1 MTVKSVIEID
11 VLDGKFKA
19 FASAFEKY
27 KKSVDAQSKQWEAFN
42 EKIDEATKKQ
52 ENFNKK
58 AKDTSLIFKDMAFTT
73 YSISRNL
80 ASMAVSAAKFIAF
93 GAGTTGFGLGGL
105 AYQANDYRKTAQ
117 GIGLGIGQLKA
128 ANVYYGKHL
137 DNPEATLESIA
148 RISSNPG
155 ESWKLFNAGGDL
167 EKNPY
172 ENLSQ
177 VLQTIKK
184 QMGGTLNMAQANQ
197 MGWTDVLGGES
208 NVRRLFNT
216 NMDELSE
223 SALKA
228 ADGLKALEI
237 EDKNAQDWQN
247 FWISIKKAG
256 SAIESSLINSLV
268 KLTTP
273 LQDLTVSFEEVITT
287 FLKSEELKQGIE
299 DFTKYLKDPEGQKA
313 IKDFF
318 EGLKYL
324 GQGMMWVVGL
334 IAPYVRTLKSGGE
347 SYRAWDNLVKNDYDK
362 KFNHQYDKSLGLSEG
377 EEIVPSSY
385 SQGVN
390 LKKVDPKL
398 VAALKASGLDVI
410 SGYRT
415 EEHARSQNI
424 WNPGSHH
431 TVLNEEGYA
440 TAVDVSK
447 KSLKALRSK
456 FKSDEEFSNATRLYA
471 PYGAKDPNHLEYYD
485 PNKVNVYMRTA
496 PGSSPVNNAV
506 AMSASTGG

>member
-58 AKDTSLIFKDMAFTT
+58 AKDTALIFKDMAFTT

-80 ASMAVSAAKFIAF
+80 ASMTVSAAKWLAF
-93 GAGTTGFGLGGL
+93 GAGTTGLGFGGL
-105 AYQANDYRKTAQ
+105 ASQASDYRKTAQ
-117 GIGLGIGQLKA
+117 GLGLGIGQLKA

-137 DNPEATLESIA
+137 DNPESTLESIA

-155 ESWKLFNAGGDL
+155 ESWKLFNAGGNL

-172 ENLSQ
+172 ENLAQ

-197 MGWTDVLGGES
+197 MGWTDILGGES

-216 NMDELSE
+216 NMEELSE
-223 SALKA
+223 TALKA

-237 EDKNAQDWQN
+237 EDKNARAWQE
-247 FWISIKKAG
+247 FWISIRKAG
-256 SAIESSLINSLV
+256 STIESSLINSLV

-273 LQDLTVSFEEVITT
+273 LQGLTTAFEEVITT
-287 FLKSEELKQGIE
+287 FLKSDEVKQGIE
-299 DFTKYLKDPEGQKA
+299 DFTRYLKDPEGQKA
-313 IKDFF
+313 MKDFF
-318 EGLKYL
+318 AGLKL
-324 GQGMMWVVGL
+324 LSEGIIWVVGK
-334 IAPYVRTLKSGGE
+334 IPGFFSTLKEGGE
-347 SYRAWDNLVKNDYDK
+347 SARAWVDHFGNEYDK
-362 KFNHQYDKSLGLSEG
+362 KFNHQYDKSLGLGEG

-415 EEHARSQNI
+415 EEFARSQGI
-424 WNPGSHH
+424 WNQGSHH

-440 TAVDVSK
+440 TGADVSK
-447 KSLKALRSK
+447 KSLRALRSK
-456 FKSDEEFSNATRLYA
+456 FSSDEEFSNATRLYA

-485 PNKVNVYMRTA
+485 PNKVTVYMRTA